1 MPEEHLKTLTEGH
14 AAFNRGDRGWAS
26 IAAAPDVE
34 WETTGAF
41 PGMNKVYRGP
51 DAIGEW
57 MDVLLVEWESF
68 DVSLEEVLREEE
80 NTLVVVER
88 LRGRGR
94 ESGAEAEM
102 RVYAVYRFNADG
114 KIYSRKAFTSAEE
127 ALAAL

>member
-26 IAAAPDVE
+26 FAATPDVE